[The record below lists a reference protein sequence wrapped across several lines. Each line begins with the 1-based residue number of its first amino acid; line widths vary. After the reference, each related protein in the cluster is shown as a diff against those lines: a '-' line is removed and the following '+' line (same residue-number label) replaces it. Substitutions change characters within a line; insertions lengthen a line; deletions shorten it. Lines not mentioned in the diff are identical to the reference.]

1 MKLVKSLSYNEII
14 SLNKKN
20 VNFIS
25 DCDIFPNFN
34 ITGKI
39 ISIDI
44 RNNEYIFKVYINN
57 ERTIEV
63 GSNMK
68 NLQYKIL

>member
-14 SLNKKN
+14 SLNKKT

-44 RNNEYIFKVYINN
+44 LNNEYIFKVYINN
-57 ERTIEV
+57 GRTIEV